1 MANISEAYGA
11 VTVTAPTAD
20 ILATFICAK
29 IRREQTA
36 AYPTTVEPWF
46 DVFIPV
52 YRTFNKD
59 VWFDIAKT
67 YVKNNAVITE
77 QGVSVVNQ
85 FFIADGR
92 WRVYNNLKWFFSD
105 VVTGG
110 TPVIKEWVDVLQAS
124 TLTATFNYTDIT
136 EDCIVVAKAT
146 VTRKD
151 GITEIH
157 DEEVYHEYERT
168 EENLARI
175 GYYSD
180 DTYWYHERN
189 GFGTLQ
195 RTYTKDDVGSVLL
208 QVSEIL
214 FNRLARKHSMSRK
227 YRRLSHIQT
236 KADFEAFLETV
247 SPELRDT
254 FTQLYLCPSH
264 IDGEAWLNGY
274 ELHIDESDDTNTYAL
289 DIIIE
294 NGEMIVFLA
303 VEEDN
308 NDALTHTISLVPHP

>member
-52 YRTFNKD
+52 YRAFDKD

-124 TLTATFNYTDIT
+124 ALTATFNYTDIT

-168 EENLARI
+168 EENLAQTTRI
-175 GYYSD
+175 GIM
-180 DTYWYHERN
+180 N
-189 GFGTLQ
+189 I
-195 RTYTKDDVGSVLL
+195 VVSVLCNVPTRKMKSVL
-208 QVSEIL
+208 SCCKYQKSYSIDLHVNTVCHVNTVDYHISKQ
-214 FNRLARKHSMSRK
+214 RL
-227 YRRLSHIQT
+227 
-236 KADFEAFLETV
+236 
-247 SPELRDT
+247 
-254 FTQLYLCPSH
+254 
-264 IDGEAWLNGY
+264 
-274 ELHIDESDDTNTYAL
+274 
-289 DIIIE
+289 
-294 NGEMIVFLA
+294 
-303 VEEDN
+303 
-308 NDALTHTISLVPHP
+308 ISKRFWKP

>member
-52 YRTFNKD
+52 YRTFDKD

-77 QGVSVVNQ
+77 QGVSVANQ

-168 EENLARI
+168 EENLAKI

-214 FNRLARKHSMSRK
+214 FN
-227 YRRLSHIQT
+227 
-236 KADFEAFLETV
+236 
-247 SPELRDT
+247 
-254 FTQLYLCPSH
+254 
-264 IDGEAWLNGY
+264 
-274 ELHIDESDDTNTYAL
+274 
-289 DIIIE
+289 
-294 NGEMIVFLA
+294 
-303 VEEDN
+303 
-308 NDALTHTISLVPHP
+308 